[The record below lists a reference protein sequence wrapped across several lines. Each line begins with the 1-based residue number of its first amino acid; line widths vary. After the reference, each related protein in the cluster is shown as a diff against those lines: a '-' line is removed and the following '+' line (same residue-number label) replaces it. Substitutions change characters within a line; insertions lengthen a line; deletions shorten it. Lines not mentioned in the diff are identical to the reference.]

1 MKKIKRAV
9 TDSGSEI
16 RFSEGNHGI
25 SNLITI
31 YSSLSGYDIG
41 KVERE
46 FDGKT
51 YSSFK
56 ESLADLIIDIL
67 LPIQSEYNNLINDKN
82 YLENILR
89 DNANEAYKISR
100 KTLSKVQRK
109 IGFISRN

>member
-41 KVERE
+41 KVEDE

-56 ESLADLIIDIL
+56 ESLADLNASGGNVFDNTWYSYEII
-67 LPIQSEYNNLINDKN
+67 S
-82 YLENILR
+82 
-89 DNANEAYKISR
+89 
-100 KTLSKVQRK
+100 TLC
-109 IGFISRN
+109 IIIF